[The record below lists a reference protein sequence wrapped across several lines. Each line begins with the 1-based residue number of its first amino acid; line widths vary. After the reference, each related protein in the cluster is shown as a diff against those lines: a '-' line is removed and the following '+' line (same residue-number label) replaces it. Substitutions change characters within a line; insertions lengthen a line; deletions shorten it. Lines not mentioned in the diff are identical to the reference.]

1 MDIYRSSTCDCEH
14 NRRTMVRTRQNG
26 SAALAVAPASPDSTT
41 SERRCVYRKSE
52 TGKSARSYYRQVAA
66 ASSVQGE
73 EPGWKSEAEHVSSV
87 AAEAAKLVAPF
98 VSITPTSPEHS
109 KSLTRVFQDDDTL
122 EVTPVAPPAD
132 YRGFGD
138 AAAPSSSAS
147 CSRDHRRK
155 RRYSL
160 VDEADRLRRSVQ
172 RSEKESWLRMSLARQ
187 RDADGDDEEDEDSPP
202 SPKKSSVRRSSSHSQ
217 SPCSSSA
224 SGSGSPGDRLQSSLS
239 KFACKLGK
247 KRVRRSGVCLEAS
260 SSDEECNFVA
270 EYSDQEDPEDAKVPG
285 NRIAYIHV
293 GEGGEADLEA
303 HLKGADNL
311 DIQIY
316 DQEKLPDIDETD
328 MIHGL
333 DHTGTSRDYVDER
346 HRCTAA
352 CPIGCQ
358 GHLRPNEI
366 VIYESVQWNGKLLDR
381 KR

>member
-1 MDIYRSSTCDCEH
+1 MTSARLDIG
-14 NRRTMVRTRQNG
+14 MVRTRQNG
-26 SAALAVAPASPDSTT
+26 AAALAVAPASPDSTT
-41 SERRCVYRKSE
+41 PERRCVYRKSE
-52 TGKSARSYYRQVAA
+52 TGKSSRSYYRQAA
-66 ASSVQGE
+66 ATGDEVVD
-73 EPGWKSEAEHVSSV
+73 WKSEGGHVSSV

-109 KSLTRVFQDDDTL
+109 KSLSRVFQDDDTL

-138 AAAPSSSAS
+138 AAAPSAS

-160 VDEADRLRRSVQ
+160 VDEEDRIRRSIQ

-187 RDADGDDEEDEDSPP
+187 RDADGDDEEDEESPP
-202 SPKKSSVRRSSSHSQ
+202 SPKKSSFSRRPSSQSQ
-217 SPCSSSA
+217 SPSSSSVA
-224 SGSGSPGDRLQSSLS
+224 STSGSSPGDRLQSSLS

-247 KRVRRSGVCLEAS
+247 RRVRRSGPCPEFS
-260 SSDEECNFVA
+260 SSDEEGNYVA
-270 EYSDQEDPEDAKVPG
+270 DTSDPEDPEDPKVPG

-346 HRCTAA
+346 HRCTTA

>member
-1 MDIYRSSTCDCEH
+1 
-14 NRRTMVRTRQNG
+14 MVRTRQNG
-26 SAALAVAPASPDSTT
+26 ASALAVAPASPDSTT

-52 TGKSARSYYRQVAA
+52 TAKSARSYYKQAA
-66 ASSVQGE
+66 GSAAHE
-73 EPGWKSEAEHVSSV
+73 DELDWKSEGGHVSSV

-109 KSLTRVFQDDDTL
+109 KSLSRVFQDDDTL

-132 YRGFGD
+132 YRGFGE
-138 AAAPSSSAS
+138 AAAPSTSAS

-160 VDEADRLRRSVQ
+160 VDEADRLRRSIQ

-187 RDADGDDEEDEDSPP
+187 RDVDGDDEEDEDSPP
-202 SPKKSSVRRSSSHSQ
+202 SPKKSSFRRSSSQSQ
-217 SPCSSSA
+217 SPSSSSSSA
-224 SGSGSPGDRLQSSLS
+224 SSSGSPGDRLQTSLS

-247 KRVRRSGVCLEAS
+247 KRVRRSGMCPES
-260 SSDEECNFVA
+260 SDDDEECNFVA
-270 EYSDQEDPEDAKVPG
+270 EYSDVEDPEDAKVPG

-346 HRCTAA
+346 HRCTTA